1 MWKQTLS
8 FWLGFFP
15 INLVFESCPHPPL
28 MANRVLPFSTRLLRS
43 WLTAPRRLPR
53 PSA

>member
-8 FWLGFFP
+8 FWLGFFR
-15 INLVFESCPHPPL
+15 IDLVFESCPPPPPL
-28 MANRVLPFSTRLLRS
+28 AYRVLPFSTRLLRS
-43 WLTAPRRLPR
+43 WLMAPRRLPR